1 MKLLLPAFLIWCDFL
16 RLSHA
21 NNFVNDINSYCPLD
35 CKNGASCTRMKGDN
49 VQHLIALGQT
59 VDSCGPCPDGFVGI
73 ACDIPQ
79 DCLIAYRHSEFAGLM
94 CHNPVTEYCS
104 SNGAEY
110 CTNGGKCSEFLLQDA
125 FSHDQL
131 CSCPVEFEGPHCEW
145 LKLKD
150 HLLEDTIVRPNRSSQ
165 GNSVSEAMETST
177 FVLLSLS
184 VVTIGIVLFLQSRR
198 KQQIVSRPVE
208 DNEVDQIWDEIV
220 QRVTSS
226 REDDDAYNFITFGE
240 SDEEDNDSFVYT

>member
-16 RLSHA
+16 KLSHA
-21 NNFVNDINSYCPLD
+21 NNSYCPLD

-73 ACDIPQ
+73 ACDIPR
-79 DCLIAYRHSEFAGLM
+79 DCLIAHRHSEFAGLM

-104 SNGAEY
+104 SNGTEY

-125 FSHDQL
+125 FSNDQL

-150 HLLEDTIVRPNRSSQ
+150 HLLEEIIVRSNISSQ
-165 GNSVSEAMETST
+165 GNSVSDAMEAST
-177 FVLLSLS
+177 FVLLSS

-198 KQQIVSRPVE
+198 KRQIVSRPVE
-208 DNEVDQIWDEIV
+208 DNEVDQIWNEV
-220 QRVTSS
+220 FQRVASS
-226 REDDDAYNFITFGE
+226 REDDDAYNFSIFRE
-240 SDEEDNDSFVYT
+240 SDEKDNESFVYT